1 MEHCLEKA
9 TFGPPIFLCIYNNYL
24 SVIGAISAIYYTYF
38 TYYTYIILHKF
49 YLICSTLISCLNG
62 VLHGCGRESLLEEIV
77 TMATEYRLELWLLLE
92 PGDKVK
98 SRLLGTLLHRA
109 VTPLL
114 RCGTRRI
121 LLVGL
126 GS

>member
-1 MEHCLEKA
+1 MQNYELERWDFYRCNRCYK
-9 TFGPPIFLCIYNNYL
+9 CH
-24 SVIGAISAIYYTYF
+24 SYYTYF

-49 YLICSTLISCLNG
+49 YLICSTLISSLNS

-98 SRLLGTLLHRA
+98 
-109 VTPLL
+109 
-114 RCGTRRI
+114 C
-121 LLVGL
+121 
-126 GS
+126 